1 MLTKEEYI
9 SRLKECKSTFTD
21 NTELVEYIL
30 PVLNYYMKYH
40 SPCIIVDNTFI
51 GSNIFLLDTIVR
63 SNKPTEPEKMLR
75 AYDKLCERVKE
86 FE

>member
-9 SRLKECKSTFTD
+9 SRLKECKSTFTN
-21 NTELVEYIL
+21 NTELVDYIL

-40 SPCIIVDNTFI
+40 SPCIIVNGVDISSITINTP
-51 GSNIFLLDTIVR
+51 NTPKEYELVVH
-63 SNKPTEPEKMLR
+63 
-75 AYDKLCERVKE
+75 AYNKLCERVKE

>member
-9 SRLKECKSTFTD
+9 SRLKEYKSTFTD
-21 NTELVEYIL
+21 NNELVEYIL

-40 SPCIIVDNTFI
+40 SPCIIVNGVDISSITVNTPNTPKEYELVI
-51 GSNIFLLDTIVR
+51 Y
-63 SNKPTEPEKMLR
+63 
-75 AYDKLCERVKE
+75 AYNKLCEKVKE